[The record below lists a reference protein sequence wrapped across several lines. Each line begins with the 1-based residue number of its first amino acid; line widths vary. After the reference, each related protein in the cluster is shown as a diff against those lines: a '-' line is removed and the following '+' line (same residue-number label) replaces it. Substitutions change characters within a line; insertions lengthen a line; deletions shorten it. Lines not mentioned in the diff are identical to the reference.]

1 MGKSNRAT
9 QPPRASD
16 LADEACA
23 SKSLPELCPRA
34 YSFKHRPA
42 TLELFAMAVNL
53 KFTQVRFLSSAAAPG
68 VVLPLAQSLA
78 TAGPNH
84 SDIDPIHI
92 PEISVR
98 TCRLHMPHKTLARD
112 RRC

>member
-1 MGKSNRAT
+1 MR
-9 QPPRASD
+9 PLRASA

-23 SKSLPELCPRA
+23 SKSLPELCPQSLLLQPRT
-34 YSFKHRPA
+34 RN
-42 TLELFAMAVNL
+42 LELFAMAVNL
-53 KFTQVRFLSSAAAPG
+53 EFTQVRFLSSAPAPG
-68 VVLPLAQSLA
+68 VVSPLAQSLA

-84 SDIDPIHI
+84 SNIDPIHI